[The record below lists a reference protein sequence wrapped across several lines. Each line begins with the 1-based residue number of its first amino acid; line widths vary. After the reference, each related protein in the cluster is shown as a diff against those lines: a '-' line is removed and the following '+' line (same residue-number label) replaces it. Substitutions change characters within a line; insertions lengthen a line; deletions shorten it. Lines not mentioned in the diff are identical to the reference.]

1 MHKINNLSDREVSG
15 VSAIC
20 CIRHSIFSPMGM
32 VDLKL
37 GEKCVVGC
45 RQLFC

>member
-1 MHKINNLSDREVSG
+1 MHKIHNMSDREVSG
-15 VSAIC
+15 LSAVC

-37 GEKCVVGC
+37 GEK
-45 RQLFC
+45 